1 MISDAKEAR
10 RAVSDRKKS
19 NQREVKPK
27 NLSIKQALDFQTND
41 SLTLSFYFMHWNVE
55 LKNSCNKIIFFDSD
69 CLLCLWSV
77 RFVLRHDKIGDIF
90 FAGIQS
96 DFARE
101 NLTYDQIDF
110 EYPASIIYSKES
122 HLFFKSDA
130 VFEISKNFGFI
141 LRAVAIFRVIPK
153 PIRDWLYD
161 WIASNRYRIFGK
173 PTSCYI
179 PAESISH
186 RFL

>member
-1 MISDAKEAR
+1 
-10 RAVSDRKKS
+10 
-19 NQREVKPK
+19 
-27 NLSIKQALDFQTND
+27 
-41 SLTLSFYFMHWNVE
+41 MHWNLI
-55 LKNSCNKIIFFDSD
+55 LKNRDTKIIFFDSD

-96 DFARE
+96 NFARE
-101 NLTYDQIDF
+101 NLSYDQIDF
-110 EYPASIIYSKES
+110 ENPASIIYSKQS
-122 HLFFKSDA
+122 QFFLKSDA

-141 LRAVAIFRVIPK
+141 LRTVAIFRIVPK

-161 WIASNRYRIFGK
+161 WIAANRFRIFGK
-173 PTSCYI
+173 PTACYI
-179 PAESISH
+179 PPESISH